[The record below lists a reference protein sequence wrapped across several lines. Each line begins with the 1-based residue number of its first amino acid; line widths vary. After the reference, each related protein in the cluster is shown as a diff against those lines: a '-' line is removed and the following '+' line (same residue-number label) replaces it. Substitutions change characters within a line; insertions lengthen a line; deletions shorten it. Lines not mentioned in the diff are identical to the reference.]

1 MKQILV
7 ETDSLNKE
15 DFLAAALRAAL
26 RAWEEDAKP
35 SMEALRK
42 EALDEA
48 TKKIREFFSLY
59 WKDEDFVD
67 FSTELFK
74 TSLLVAVNDDEIN
87 DALSGVGADHHTLP
101 KLTKSAKS
109 NKSAKPNKSNETNK
123 TNRLNG
129 SSQIYKPSKPAD
141 HDAKPA
147 HDQIKINRHNEPITF
162 TAYSKDPIDL
172 NLLSLINGKPI
183 KPPTKVNKPFESAAK
198 PSKEDESISTLLKLI
213 NGLR

>member
-15 DFLAAALRAAL
+15 DFLAAALRA
-26 RAWEEDAKP
+26 WEEDAKA
-35 SMEALRK
+35 SMETLKK
-42 EALDEA
+42 ETLNEA

-74 TSLLVAVNDDEIN
+74 TSLLVAVNDDGIN
-87 DALSGVGADHHTLP
+87 DALSGVGVDHHTL
-101 KLTKSAKS
+101 TKS
-109 NKSAKPNKSNETNK
+109 NKSAESNKSAKTNETNKSNETNK
-123 TNRLNG
+123 LNG
-129 SSQIYKPSKPAD
+129 SSQIYKPSEPAD
-141 HDAKPA
+141 HDTKPA
-147 HDQIKINRHNEPITF
+147 HDQIKINRHNEPITL

-172 NLLSLINGKPI
+172 NLLSLINSKPI

-213 NGLR
+213 NSLR

>member
-7 ETDSLNKE
+7 ETNSLNKE
-15 DFLAAALRAAL
+15 DYLAAAL
-26 RAWEEDAKP
+26 RAWEEDTKA
-35 SMEALRK
+35 SMETLRK

-74 TSLLVAVNDDEIN
+74 TSLLVAVNDDGIN
-87 DALSGVGADHHTLP
+87 DALSGVRVGHHTLT
-101 KLTKSAKS
+101 KSNKSNKSNKSAKS
-109 NKSAKPNKSNETNK
+109 NKPNETNK
-123 TNRLNG
+123 LNG
-129 SSQIYKPSKPAD
+129 SSQIKPSESTD
-141 HDAKPA
+141 HDTKPA
-147 HDQIKINRHNEPITF
+147 HDQIKINRHNEPFTF

-172 NLLSLINGKPI
+172 NLLSLITGKPLKKDNLI
-183 KPPTKVNKPFESAAK
+183 KQAAEVNKPFESAAK
-198 PSKEDESISTLLKLI
+198 PSKEDESISTLLRLI